1 MIVIVI
7 MFMVVR
13 GRRVW
18 VHRAGDILVF
28 GLVER
33 WRHVE
38 FLAGRQRIKDVLLQR
53 LAQRS
58 RVLAVDL
65 AGDCLAQAGK
75 VFKTKVLA
83 KLVIDGG
90 LALFTE
96 FLDGHLEHGRLAG
109 KMRCLILLGE
119 GHVHVAGLAGLCAD
133 KAVLKARDEA
143 VGAELQRMPLG
154 SAALER
160 LAVDAADEVDHDDIA
175 GLCGALG
182 GDFDGRA
189 VAVGD
194 VLQRLVDFRF
204 TGLERRT
211 LDVEL
216 CEVGH
221 GDGRHDLA

>member
-1 MIVIVI
+1 MIVIMV
-7 MFMVVR
+7 MVMVMVVR
-13 GRRVW
+13 GRRIR

-33 WRHVE
+33 RRHVE

-65 AGDCLAQAGK
+65 AGDSLAQTGK
-75 VFKTKVLA
+75 VFKTKILA

-90 LALFTE
+90 LALFTK

-109 KMRCLILLGE
+109 KMCGLILLGE
-119 GHVHVAGLAGLCAD
+119 GHVHVTGLADLHAD
-133 KAVLKARDEA
+133 KAVLETRDKA
-143 VGAELQRMPLG
+143 VGAKLQRMPLG

-175 GLCGALG
+175 SLCGALG

-189 VAVGD
+189 VAVGN
-194 VLQRLVDFRF
+194 VL
-204 TGLERRT
+204 
-211 LDVEL
+211 
-216 CEVGH
+216 
-221 GDGRHDLA
+221 